1 MTAEGEGRG
10 TDDSGEILL
19 VELDE
24 LLYRQVH
31 PGFVDDGIPSA
42 QAFAPT
48 KKDEGKLS
56 IARGKLTTAEGAYT
70 HHTSALH
77 LKSAGSWG
85 LTVAETNGASYRPL
99 ASRSPEALPMDSS
112 IFAISD
118 AVRPR
123 RRPSS
128 CSRTQRRVVGSIRRR
143 YWPEAT
149 QQLSSERARRLTIR
163 GSENSVPLR

>member
-1 MTAEGEGRG
+1 MTAEGEGQG
-10 TDDSGEILL
+10 DDDSGEILL
-19 VELDE
+19 VEPDE

-85 LTVAETNGASYRPL
+85 LTVAETNGGELQAFGEPIAGSPAHGFIDFRDLGRGPAEKKAKLLL
-99 ASRSPEALPMDSS
+99 AHAK
-112 IFAISD
+112 
-118 AVRPR
+118 
-123 RRPSS
+123 
-128 CSRTQRRVVGSIRRR
+128 
-143 YWPEAT
+143 
-149 QQLSSERARRLTIR
+149 ARGRLH
-163 GSENSVPLR
+163 P